1 MVISNFVAL
10 IFIKTLPWLHQQN
23 YRILIKN
30 AVHFFMQMDPLAS
43 GGDPETAGG
52 AADGAFVI
60 VAGDVVGDGNE
71 GQFAVLVGARVSMFG
86 GQTGLPQL
94 REWN

>member
-1 MVISNFVAL
+1 
-10 IFIKTLPWLHQQN
+10 
-23 YRILIKN
+23 
-30 AVHFFMQMDPLAS
+30 MQMDPLAS

-71 GQFAVLVGARVSMFG
+71 GQFAVLVGARVSVFG
-86 GQTGLPQL
+86 GQSSRGALEVVVDRKGTKSSLDL
-94 REWN
+94 W